1 MRITKLNPAVKVS
14 IYAIIINFFLAIFMF
29 ITSMKSSS
37 SVILSESI
45 NTAADVFTTMIV
57 IFGVS
62 VSIKKPDKEHQ
73 YGHEKIECISAIV
86 LSGILLITG
95 VSIGFDGILKVVDGI
110 QNGIEAPT
118 SLAIYAA
125 ITSILVKEF
134 LFLMVR
140 AVAKKENSQSVMADA
155 WHHHS
160 DALCSCGS
168 LLGIIG
174 ARMGFPLLDPLA
186 SIVICGVI
194 IKVAI
199 DIFLDSINKLVDSSC
214 DEDTVNEMSELV
226 LSIEGVKSL
235 DLLKTRLFGSKF
247 YVDIE
252 IGVDGDQ
259 SLRKAHDIAEM
270 VHDAVE
276 TKYQNAKHCMVH
288 LNPF

>member
-1 MRITKLNPAVKVS
+1 MKIKQLNPAVRVS

-29 ITSMKSSS
+29 ITSIYSNSN
-37 SVILSESI
+37 VILSEAV
-45 NTAADVFTTMIV
+45 NTTADIFTTMIV
-57 IFGVS
+57 IFGVTIS
-62 VSIKKPDKEHQ
+62 MQKEDSKHQ

-86 LSGILLITG
+86 LSGILFITG
-95 VSIGFDGILKVVDGI
+95 ITIGYEGILKIIEGLKYGI
-110 QNGIEAPT
+110 LPPT

-125 ITSILVKEF
+125 ITSIIIKEF

-186 SIVICGVI
+186 SLVICAVI
-194 IKVAI
+194 IKVAF
-199 DIFLDSINKLVDSSC
+199 DIFNDSINKLVDSSC
-214 DEDTVNEMSELV
+214 DEETIKEITKLV
-226 LSIEGVKSL
+226 LSVEGVKSI

-252 IGVDGDQ
+252 IGVDGEQ
-259 SLRKAHDIAEM
+259 SLKNAHDIAEA
-270 VHDAVE
+270 VHNLVE
-276 TKYQNAKHCMVH
+276 KNYQNAKHCMVH